1 LSAELIKRLIVDC
14 SENIEINREILTE
27 LDAQIGDADHGN
39 NLNRGFQAIKENSA
53 EIVQLNLSDAF
64 KKSGMTLVM
73 KVGGASGPLYGS
85 LLMGMGKQA
94 GEEPITPQKLS
105 KMLWNGIE
113 DVQKRGKA
121 EAGEKTMLDVLIPA
135 VKQLDKDIE
144 NGSLFKET
152 IENVI
157 KASEE
162 GLEST
167 KAMKALKGR
176 ASYLG
181 ERSIGHLDPGAM
193 SSSLLIKAVCRVLN
207 EKSNSKIDD

>member
-1 LSAELIKRLIVDC
+1 
-14 SENIEINREILTE
+14 
-27 LDAQIGDADHGN
+27 
-39 NLNRGFQAIKENSA
+39 
-53 EIVQLNLSDAF
+53 
-64 KKSGMTLVM
+64 
-73 KVGGASGPLYGS
+73 
-85 LLMGMGKQA
+85 
-94 GEEPITPQKLS
+94 
-105 KMLWNGIE
+105 
-113 DVQKRGKA
+113 VQKRGKA